1 MYTYIIKYQVNR
13 RPIHVGLDRFW
24 RPDIRNRRK
33 ERVKLD
39 GLVISGHNETVVA
52 TVRGRNVM
60 KKKQYTTLA
69 SPPNLKL
76 NDSLSKHKKIVN
88 KNKYW

>member
-1 MYTYIIKYQVNR
+1 M
-13 RPIHVGLDRFW
+13 
-24 RPDIRNRRK
+24 
-33 ERVKLD
+33 
-39 GLVISGHNETVVA
+39 A

-76 NDSLSKHKKIVN
+76 NDSLSKDKKIVN
-88 KNKYW
+88 KKKKNTDNNFTFDLGAYVFRLRAFYLQNKRRSKF